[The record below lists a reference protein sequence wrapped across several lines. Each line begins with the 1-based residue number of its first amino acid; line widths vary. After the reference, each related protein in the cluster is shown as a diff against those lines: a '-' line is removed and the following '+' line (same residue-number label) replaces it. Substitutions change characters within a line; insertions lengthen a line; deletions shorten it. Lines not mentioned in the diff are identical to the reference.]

1 MAYSETLK
9 YFANEKGS
17 QEYNGGN
24 LECKGSGAGGF
35 PPHFFLP
42 PPPPL
47 RSQERVILCT
57 LLVNQNKEFR
67 LIFPSQKIINVNSV
81 LCKTIHASF
90 SFVALL
96 TRNTVYRCMI
106 STITL
111 NKAYFLHL
119 LLIINK
125 QFLFF
130 LITIL
135 PHF

>member
-1 MAYSETLK
+1 MKKDLSKEAKSIMAGTWNARGGRREVSTLT
-9 YFANEKGS
+9 FLS
-17 QEYNGGN
+17 
-24 LECKGSGAGGF
+24 
-35 PPHFFLP
+35 LP
-42 PPPPL
+42 PPHPL

-96 TRNTVYRCMI
+96 TRNTVYWCMI